1 MSVHSVA
8 TFMLACGVQ
17 KMTTASKFL
26 HLCLG
31 SVLALS
37 AASVP
42 VRADD
47 NSFVLVT
54 PSRIGVNKFLGL
66 GKTGIEKAAADQ
78 GATARV
84 FEGTDPSTRRQHVQA
99 AIDMKASIVAVMGFE
114 FGDIIAD
121 LAPGYPDTNFVI
133 VDTCIPDA
141 PKNVYCAVFR
151 EQEAAY
157 LAGAEAALTSTSKTV
172 GVIGALDIPF
182 LHRYTDSFGL
192 GAKAAR
198 PDINVLPTSWI
209 GGDNPF
215 QDPVRAQTQATLQ
228 LSNGADRI
236 YAVAAGSN
244 GGVFKAVADKPGA
257 MAIGLD
263 VNQCGDAPGAILD
276 STLKKVDVVLPAT
289 IDGILKGTAKPVVSF
304 GLAEGGLE
312 LVATTE
318 AVASSGCKI
327 AESPDVIGQLKDIQA
342 KIVSGAITVPDP
354 MAQ

>member
-1 MSVHSVA
+1 MTA
-8 TFMLACGVQ
+8 T
-17 KMTTASKFL
+17 SKFMQI
-26 HLCLG
+26 CLG
-31 SVLALS
+31 SVFALATGF
-37 AASVP
+37 VP
-42 VRADD
+42 VKAEET
-47 NSFVLVT
+47 SYVLVT

-66 GKTGIEKAAADQ
+66 GKTGIEKAAEAQ
-78 GATARV
+78 GTKARI
-84 FEGTDPSTRRQHVQA
+84 FEGTDPSTRRQNVQA
-99 AIDMKASIVAVMGFE
+99 AIDMKAPIVAVIGFE

-121 LAPGYPDTNFVI
+121 LAPENPETNFVI
-133 VDTCIPDA
+133 IDTCIPDA
-141 PKNVYCAVFR
+141 PENVYCAVFR

-157 LAGAEAALTSTSKTV
+157 LAGAEAALTSSSKTV
-172 GVIGALDIPF
+172 AVIGALDIPF
-182 LHRYTDSFGL
+182 LHRYTDSFAL

-198 PDINVLPTSWI
+198 SDINVLPTAWI

-215 QDPVRAQTQATLQ
+215 QDPVRAQTQAALQ

-276 STLKKVDVVLPAT
+276 STLKRVDVILPAT
-289 IDGILKGTAKPVVSF
+289 IDGILKGSAKPVVSF

-312 LVATTE
+312 LVAM
-318 AVASSGCKI
+318 ADDVAASGCMI
-327 AESPDVIGQLKDIQA
+327 AKTPDVIGQLKDIQA
-342 KIVSGAITVPDP
+342 KIISGAITVPDP

>member
-1 MSVHSVA
+1 
-8 TFMLACGVQ
+8 
-17 KMTTASKFL
+17 MTTASKFL
-26 HLCLG
+26 QICLG
-31 SVLALS
+31 SVFALS

-42 VRADD
+42 VKAEEP
-47 NSFVLVT
+47 SYVLVT

-66 GKTGIEKAAADQ
+66 GKTGIEKAATAQ
-78 GATARV
+78 GAKARI
-84 FEGTDPSTRRQHVQA
+84 FEGTDPSTRRQNVQA
-99 AIDMKASIVAVMGFE
+99 GIDMGAPIVAVIGFE

-121 LAPGYPDTNFVI
+121 LAPENPETNFVI
-133 VDTCIPDA
+133 IDTCIPEA
-141 PKNVYCAVFR
+141 PENVYCAVFR
-151 EQEAAY
+151 EQEIAY
-157 LAGAEAALTSTSKTV
+157 LAGAEAALTSSSKTV

-182 LHRYTDSFGL
+182 LHRYTDSFEL

-198 PDINVLPTSWI
+198 PDVNVLPTAWI

-215 QDPVRAQTQATLQ
+215 QDPVRAQTQAALQ
-228 LSNGADRI
+228 LANGADRI

-244 GGVFKAVADKPGA
+244 GGVFKAVAEKPGA

-276 STLKKVDVVLPAT
+276 STLKRVDVILPST
-289 IDGILKGTAKPVVSF
+289 IDAILKGSAKPVESF

-312 LVATTE
+312 LVAMTE
-318 AVASSGCKI
+318 DLAASGCMI
-327 AESPDVIGQLKDIQA
+327 AQAPEVIGKLTELHT

>member
-1 MSVHSVA
+1 MA
-8 TFMLACGVQ
+8 
-17 KMTTASKFL
+17 ASKFL
-26 HLCLG
+26 PICLV
-31 SVLALS
+31 SVFALA
-37 AASVP
+37 AAYVP
-42 VRADD
+42 AKAEDAPY
-47 NSFVLVT
+47 VLVT

-66 GKTGIEKAAADQ
+66 GKIGIEKAADAH
-78 GATARV
+78 GVKAKI
-84 FEGTDPSTRRQHVQA
+84 FEGTDPSTRRQNVQA
-99 AIDMKASIVAVMGFE
+99 AIDMKAPIIAVIGFE

-121 LAPGYPDTNFVI
+121 LAPEYPDSNFVI

-141 PKNVYCAVFR
+141 PKNVHCAVFR
-151 EQEAAY
+151 EQESAY
-157 LAGAEAALTSTSKTV
+157 LAGAEAALTSSTKTV

-182 LHRYTDSFGL
+182 LHRYTDSFAL

-198 PDINVLPTSWI
+198 PDINVLPASWI
-209 GGDNPF
+209 GGDSPF
-215 QDPVRAQTQATLQ
+215 QDPVRAQAQAALQ

-276 STLKKVDVVLPAT
+276 STLKRVDVILPAT
-289 IDGILKGTAKPVVSF
+289 IDSILNGTAKPVESF

-312 LVATTE
+312 LLAMSKDVAT
-318 AVASSGCKI
+318 SGCAI
-327 AESPDVIGQLKDIQA
+327 AKEPEIIGKLKEIQA
-342 KIVSGAITVPDP
+342 KIVSGAISMPDP

>member
-1 MSVHSVA
+1 
-8 TFMLACGVQ
+8 
-17 KMTTASKFL
+17 MTTASKFL

-42 VRADD
+42 VRAED
-47 NSFVLVT
+47 NTFVLVT

-78 GATARV
+78 GATAKV

-99 AIDMKASIVAVMGFE
+99 AIDLKASIVAVMGFE

-121 LAPGYPDTNFVI
+121 LAPENPDTNFVI
-133 VDTCIPDA
+133 VDTCIPEA

-182 LHRYTDSFGL
+182 LHRYTDSFAL
-192 GAKAAR
+192 GAKTTS

-215 QDPVRAQTQATLQ
+215 QDPVRAQTQASLQ

-244 GGVFKAVADKPGA
+244 GGVFKAVAEKPGA

-276 STLKKVDVVLPAT
+276 STLKKVDVILPAT
-289 IDGILKGTAKPVVSF
+289 IDSILKGSAKPVVSF

-312 LVATTE
+312 LVATTD

-327 AESPDVIGQLKDIQA
+327 ADKPDVIGQLKDIQA